1 MTPNIPLIRWAIG
14 EEIPVL
20 PMFADSFRA
29 SGLKA
34 KLHSKLLAFVLNNR
48 SIDLVANH
56 SIAASLDLKRI
67 GVDPHKIVPFDW
79 PALAVPSSF
88 EPKAAPLPNQPF
100 RLLYVGTLLETKGV
114 GDAIVAISKLRQRG
128 SRVELTIIGRGD
140 SKVFE
145 KLAIAEQVDKYVAF
159 LGPKSHAEV
168 LTAMRDHDAVLVPSH
183 WAYPEGLPMT
193 LYEAL
198 CTGTP
203 LLASDHPM
211 FALKI
216 HNRKNAIVFPQR
228 NPQALA
234 DCIDELASS
243 PALYVR
249 LSEAGSE
256 AAKDYLCPVKYD
268 HLISAFLYPKERL
281 KLLEFSLSRFPYVR
295 SAIK

>member
-1 MTPNIPLIRWAIG
+1 MDRRHTVSESSGVRRLTIVHFGNYFEAYGVLKVVGQKIIMPKNTRRLLASLAARSDVESVTSVSLSLDLPDTVLPNSIRTLGIELYSGGRRARHTDLIEVVRQTKPTHLVVMTPNIPLIRWAIG

-140 SKVFE
+140 SEVFE
-145 KLAIAEQVDKYVAF
+145 KLGSAETNSTSMWHSWVPKVMLKCSRQCAI
-159 LGPKSHAEV
+159 
-168 LTAMRDHDAVLVPSH
+168 TM
-183 WAYPEGLPMT
+183 
-193 LYEAL
+193 
-198 CTGTP
+198 
-203 LLASDHPM
+203 
-211 FALKI
+211 
-216 HNRKNAIVFPQR
+216 
-228 NPQALA
+228 
-234 DCIDELASS
+234 
-243 PALYVR
+243 
-249 LSEAGSE
+249 
-256 AAKDYLCPVKYD
+256 
-268 HLISAFLYPKERL
+268 
-281 KLLEFSLSRFPYVR
+281 PY
-295 SAIK
+295 